1 MKAAL
6 KSTIMEIL
14 DQSKDTGIVDDLAC
28 IDTDLCYQLNLKVNS
43 EGTIEV
49 DREKRIDLAMILVE
63 QGVEIVDVV
72 ELMTWK
78 DFEGLVAGILSE
90 NSFSCT
96 ESFRRRGTADIKGME
111 IDVIGIRG
119 RTALAIDAKM
129 WSVRGGKA
137 SALRT
142 ASEKQKQRTNRLI
155 TQLERLSNKL
165 PSMTKGQYTIF
176 PIMVTWLVEE
186 VEMHEGV
193 PVVPVFKLNGF
204 IQDFEIYEAVSYTH
218 LRAHET

>member
-1 MKAAL
+1 MKPTL
-6 KSTIMEIL
+6 KSTIKEIL
-14 DQSKDTGIVDDLAC
+14 DQSKESGIVEDLEC
-28 IDTDLCYQLNLKVNS
+28 IDTDLCYDLNLHTNT
-43 EGTIEV
+43 EGKIV
-49 DREKRIDLAMILVE
+49 IDREKRIDLAMLLTE
-63 QGVEIVDVV
+63 QGVEIANVV

-78 DFEGLVAGILSE
+78 DFEGLVASILSE
-90 NSFSCT
+90 NSFRCT
-96 ESFRRRGTADIKGME
+96 ESFRRRGTSNIKGME

-119 RTALAIDAKM
+119 RMALSVDAKM

-142 ASEKQKQRTNRLI
+142 ASEKQKERTNRL
-155 TQLERLSNKL
+155 TSQLDRLSKKI

-176 PIMVTWLVEE
+176 PVIVTWLVEE

-204 IQDFEIYEAVSYTH
+204 IQDFETYEDRVVSYNGQF
-218 LRAHET
+218 

>member
-1 MKAAL
+1 MKTTL
-6 KSTIMEIL
+6 KSTIKEIL
-14 DQSKDTGIVDDLAC
+14 DQSKETGIVDDLEC
-28 IDTDLCYQLNLKVNS
+28 VDTNLCYELNLHVNAEEKIS
-43 EGTIEV
+43 V
-49 DREKRIDLAMILVE
+49 DREKRIDLAMLLVE

-78 DFEGLVAGILSE
+78 DFEGLVASILTE
-90 NSFSCT
+90 NNFRCT
-96 ESFRRRGTADIKGME
+96 ESFRRRGTADVKGME

-119 RTALAIDAKM
+119 GIALSVDAKM
-129 WSVRGGKA
+129 WSVRGGKG

-142 ASEKQKQRTNRLI
+142 AAEKQKERTNRLT
-155 TQLERLSNKL
+155 TQLDRLSKKI
-165 PSMTKGQYTIF
+165 PSMTNRQYNIF

-204 IQDFEIYEAVSYTH
+204 IQDFEMYEDRIVSYNGQ
-218 LRAHET
+218 LE